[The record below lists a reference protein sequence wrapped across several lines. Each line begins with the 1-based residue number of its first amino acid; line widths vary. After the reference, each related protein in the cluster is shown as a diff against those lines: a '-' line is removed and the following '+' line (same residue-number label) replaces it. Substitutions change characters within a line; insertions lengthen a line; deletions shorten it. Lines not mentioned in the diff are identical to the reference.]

1 MNKWDTLA
9 TTSIR
14 SEINEIHRIAL
25 LRMYFVH
32 NLVISI
38 NDKKDHKKNNL
49 ISIMIVQVRRS
60 KITFDAL
67 IKFEYLYR
75 AGCSFRDYLKPWI
88 PAENGFV
95 SARRIR
101 KLSRFPKFLKWVKC
115 GASTDISNFRPD
127 VYIGFNETSDAEQ

>member
-88 PAENGFV
+88 LLAEFEN
-95 SARRIR
+95 
-101 KLSRFPKFLKWVKC
+101 
-115 GASTDISNFRPD
+115 
-127 VYIGFNETSDAEQ
+127 